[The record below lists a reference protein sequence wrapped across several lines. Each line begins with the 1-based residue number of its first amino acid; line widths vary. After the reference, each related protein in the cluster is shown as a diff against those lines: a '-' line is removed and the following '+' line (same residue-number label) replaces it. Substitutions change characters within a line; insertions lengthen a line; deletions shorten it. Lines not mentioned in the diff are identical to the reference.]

1 MKRGKKMALLLAVLV
16 VLVIGYEAI
25 DRMET
30 GASVN
35 ETAVSV
41 PLWQEGK
48 TVSALSWT
56 QDGETVSFAK
66 GESVWMKTDDASFPV
81 KQTALDNLAEKLS
94 ALKATRELTNVPQM
108 ADYGLETPSFTVTA
122 KDEDGEEIV
131 FAVGDETPF
140 ADGYYMSVSGRE
152 SVYVVTS
159 NLATTFNKSLTYLA
173 SMEDIP
179 EVTDATRLTVGDT
192 LDICLNEAG
201 DEWIDRA
208 TGERLDQSEA
218 ASLISAAKSMAWSE
232 LTETNASQETLAE
245 CGLDEAQAIT
255 LTLYQGEEATLTL
268 LLGSEDADG
277 DFYAR
282 LPGSAMV
289 YTIYG
294 GDVEELLAANLDS
307 LYLKTPI
314 SMTAE
319 QLGEAVFA
327 WEGGEK
333 KLTAEDA
340 EASTVQ
346 TILSQLSA
354 IKGTQRVENGELNE
368 CVLSVSLTDAEGDA
382 QTLNFYAYSV
392 DSYLLTITETHGML
406 VDAQSVDTL
415 IRMLKQKA

>member
-1 MKRGKKMALLLAVLV
+1 MRRGKKMALLLAVLV

-30 GASVN
+30 GTSVS

-41 PLWQEGK
+41 PLWEEEK

-56 QDGETVSFAK
+56 QDGETISFAL

-81 KQTALDNLAEKLS
+81 KQTALENLAEKLS
-94 ALKATRELTNVPQM
+94 ALTATRELTNVTQM
-108 ADYGLETPSFTVTA
+108 ADYGLDAPSFTVTA
-122 KDEDGEEIV
+122 KDEDGSEIV

-140 ADGYYMSVSGRE
+140 ADGYYMSVTGRD
-152 SVYVVTS
+152 SVYVVSS

-179 EVTDATRLTVGDT
+179 EVTDATRLTVGDS

-201 DEWIDRA
+201 DEWIDTA

-218 ASLISAAKSMAWSE
+218 ASLISAAKYLAWSE
-232 LTETNASQETLAE
+232 LTDTNASQETLE
-245 CGLDEAQAIT
+245 SYGLDEAQAVT
-255 LTLYQGEEATLTL
+255 LTLYQGEEAALTL
-268 LLGSEDADG
+268 LLGGEDADG
-277 DFYAR
+277 DTYAR

-289 YTIYG
+289 YTIYS
-294 GDVEELLAANLDS
+294 GDVEDLLTANLDS
-307 LYLKTPI
+307 LYLTKPV
-314 SMTAE
+314 SFAAD
-319 QLGEAVFA
+319 QLGEATFA
-327 WEGGEK
+327 WDGGEK
-333 KLTAEDA
+333 TLTAEDA
-340 EASTVQ
+340 EATTTE

-354 IKGTQRVENGELNE
+354 VKGTQRVENGELGDS
-368 CVLSVSLTDAEGDA
+368 VLSVTLTDTEGDA

-392 DSYLLTITETHGML
+392 DSYLLTITDTHGML